1 MTVPAGGNL
10 FDGYLAS
17 LPAERFD
24 VLVERPGVRL
34 QRIVSTAQATPPGQ
48 WYDQDDDEWVVV
60 LRGSAGLRFQDADAV
75 VTLRPGDWRLI
86 PARCRHRVDWT
97 DPDQPTVW
105 LALHL
110 RAHGGS
116 DVAPTP
122 LAPGALAPGPPR
134 PSTA

>member
-1 MTVPAGGNL
+1 MTAPAGGNL
-10 FDGYLAS
+10 FDGCPAS

-60 LRGSAGLRFQDADAV
+60 LRGSAGLRFQDGDAV

-105 LALHL
+105 LALHIGGPG
-110 RAHGGS
+110 RADH
-116 DVAPTP
+116 APDP
-122 LAPGALAPGPPR
+122 PPPR
-134 PSTA
+134 ADAPDPAPPSTA